1 MNKFL
6 PINNFILLIILSAIW
21 GSAFFAIKISL
32 NGFTPVGVA
41 SLRLIIASVFLL
53 FFFYLQ
59 NKKFFFTKEIIILLI
74 AVGIIGNFIPFFLIS
89 WAEQYIPSSTA
100 GMLMA
105 IGPIITL
112 LMSHFLTKNDRFTF
126 LKFFSIFIGFIGVLF
141 IFNINIS
148 KNIITDYNFFD
159 LISKILVILA
169 AFGYMFSNILA
180 YEKLN
185 EIDSF
190 TITTFATTFGAIFS
204 IPFFLIDLYFNNY
217 SYSFNYVSIY
227 SLLYLGIF
235 PTAIAFQFRYYIT
248 KTSGPVFL
256 SYVAYLIPAFAVIWG
271 YILLGERIGIN
282 SLIGIIMILIGVYLG
297 QNSLVSKISK
307 KYVNN

>member
-59 NKKFFFTKEIIILLI
+59 NKKFFFTKQIIILLI

-204 IPFFLIDLYFNNY
+204 IPFFLIDLYFNNL
-217 SYSFNYVSIY
+217 SYSFNYFSIY

-282 SLIGIIMILIGVYLG
+282 SLIGIIMILMGVYLG
-297 QNSLVSKISK
+297 QNSLMSKISK